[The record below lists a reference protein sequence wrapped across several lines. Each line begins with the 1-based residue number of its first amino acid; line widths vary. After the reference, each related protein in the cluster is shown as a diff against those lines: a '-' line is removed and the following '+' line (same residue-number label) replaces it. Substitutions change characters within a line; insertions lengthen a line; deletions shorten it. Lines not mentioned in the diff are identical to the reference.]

1 MNTEKTNFA
10 EAYENLVLNSNK
22 ILISD
27 CKTVE
32 VFITGEPTADNA
44 LLTIAYVEK
53 QEFYTKVRKD
63 SPAQFDK
70 AYNSFL
76 KG

>member
-1 MNTEKTNFA
+1 MKTETGFKK
-10 EAYENLVLNSNK
+10 AYKNLVLNSER

-32 VFITGEPTADNA
+32 VFITGEPTEPNA
-44 LLTIAYVEK
+44 LLTIAYTEK
-53 QEFYTKVRKD
+53 EEFFTKVRKED
-63 SPAQFDK
+63 PEKFEE
-70 AYNSFL
+70 AYNSFI